1 MMEQTACHVIYVN
14 RAVGDDRLVHSL
26 AADALPSDW
35 HHTGI
40 GDSIQTL
47 LDAFGDV
54 HVCSTG
60 ASCIS
65 KLFQLQDS
73 SLGDVTPALVLIDLP
88 HPQLASDTEA
98 PSRPA
103 SPVSPL
109 GVAEIHRP
117 DEELYGLS
125 LLQKL
130 ITEVHLRSMSKL
142 VIPVPIIS
150 YPHSVPSE
158 QMTDG
163 AVEACPASLN
173 TLATNRQLRRKCLDL
188 GAVDV
193 IVSPLSRHCIA
204 TLENCAYRARRDAE
218 REQKAL
224 LEVARGRKRSW
235 VGVHEQK
242 PFAYLREAMVSGLM
256 DSICRP
262 DAEGQIASA
271 HIAVSTERQADI
283 VNAVGR
289 WDFSAHSFS
298 DDELLVASMV
308 MFKHALSSAT
318 ELERWRLT
326 TEQLISYLVA
336 CRAAYNSFVPYHNFR
351 HVVDVLQAT
360 FSFLI
365 QIRTLPPFPPSSS
378 ALPPL
383 VDRSRMATL
392 IGPFE
397 ALTLLVTA
405 IGHDVG
411 HPGVNNG
418 FLSTLNTPL
427 AQLYNDRSVLE
438 SFHCAAYS
446 QILRRY
452 WPTVFEDRKMRGL
465 MISSILATDMG
476 LHFDY
481 MKKLGDVE
489 AKLGRDGRK
498 EKLSER
504 QQDEMKSLACSL
516 LIKCADISN
525 VARHH
530 DTALQWMHILAEE
543 FSRQASMEEAL
554 EIKSTLLAPPRRD
567 MMSLASAQLGFMKM
581 FAIPLFQGVAGVMPG
596 MQSMVDEL
604 ETNKDFFERKVQ
616 EEAAK
621 QLQGEATGQFGQR
634 QDTSRSAQAQMAT
647 TTRLADAKRC
657 SGGGRLDCN
666 NNNSKSKSNDY
677 NDDDDDNNNN
687 NSISSSNDKNKLNSI
702 AQSGSSLPWSN
713 GTLNDAGRAP
723 GKMPARL
730 MCQRANSGEGKA
742 MNGAASA
749 AVSPLGVSKEASDG
763 RGFSSQTR
771 GDLSADSKLAMP
783 MANQRFSETT
793 VESASGTFAGDW
805 LSQET
810 SATTGKAALSPSTQ
824 GTSIVSNESMER
836 TVSAAHGQVAAASTA
851 NSHLSP
857 GTARWRDEAEDEAS
871 LSAGSNSKAE
881 GKTLKKRP
889 SRFRM
894 KDFSF
899 FRRNKGT
906 SQQVP
911 AADTSS

>member
-14 RAVGDDRLVHSL
+14 RAVGQDRLVHSL
-26 AADALPSDW
+26 ASDQVASDW

-40 GDSIQTL
+40 ADSIQTL

-54 HVCSTG
+54 HVCCTG

-65 KLFQLQDS
+65 KLFQLQGS
-73 SLGDVTPALVLIDLP
+73 SLSDVTPVLVLIDLP
-88 HPQLASDTEA
+88 HAQLASETEA

-103 SPVSPL
+103 SPASPL

-150 YPHSVPSE
+150 YPGSVASE

-163 AVEACPASLN
+163 AVEAVPASLSA
-173 TLATNRQLRRKCLDL
+173 LATNRQLRRRCLDL

-193 IVSPLSRHCIA
+193 IISPLSRHCIA

-242 PFAYLREAMVSGLM
+242 PYAYLREAMVSGLM

-308 MFKHALSSAT
+308 MFNHALSSAT

-365 QIRTLPPFPPSSS
+365 QIRTLPPFPPSSP

-383 VDRSRMATL
+383 LQKSRMAAL

-481 MKKLGDVE
+481 MRKLADVQ
-489 AKLGRDGRK
+489 ANLGHDGRQD
-498 EKLSER
+498 KLSER
-504 QQDEMKSLACSL
+504 QQDEMRSLACSL

-525 VARHH
+525 VARQH

-581 FAIPLFQGVAGVMPG
+581 FAIPLFEGVAGVMPA
-596 MQSMVDEL
+596 MHSMVDEL

-621 QLQGEATGQFGQR
+621 QPQGEAAEQVEQR
-634 QDTSRSAQAQMAT
+634 QDASRPAQMAT
-647 TTRLADAKRC
+647 RTKMADVKRH

-666 NNNSKSKSNDY
+666 KDKKNSSSNSSSSNNE
-677 NDDDDDNNNN
+677 DNNNYN
-687 NSISSSNDKNKLNSI
+687 KKKSNSKQNSIGH
-702 AQSGSSLPWSN
+702 SGISPPWSN
-713 GTLNDAGRAP
+713 GTLKDSGRVT

-730 MCQRANSGEGKA
+730 MCQRANSGEYKA
-742 MNGAASA
+742 MNGAAT
-749 AVSPLGVSKEASDG
+749 VSPMGASKESADG
-763 RGFSSQTR
+763 DGFSSQTR
-771 GDLSADSKLAMP
+771 GEIGTDSKLAMP
-783 MANQRFSETT
+783 MATQRFSETT

-836 TVSAAHGQVAAASTA
+836 TVSAPNAQVAAGSTA

-857 GTARWRDEAEDEAS
+857 GAAQWRDEAEDEAS
-871 LSAGSNSKAE
+871 LSTGSNSKAE